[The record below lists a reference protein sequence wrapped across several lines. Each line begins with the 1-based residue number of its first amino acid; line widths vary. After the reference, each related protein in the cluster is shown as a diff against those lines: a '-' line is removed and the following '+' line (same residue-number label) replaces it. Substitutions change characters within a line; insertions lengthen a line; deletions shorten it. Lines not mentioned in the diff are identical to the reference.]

1 MSLKQKEDKRKT
13 LAYNLKFYAT
23 AANQLNHNSSQNEK
37 SNRIDVMRSTFK
49 SFTKIL
55 TKLET
60 EVDYDVEPDREEN
73 MIIENEYVR
82 AVSKLQAMRIEDEPT
97 PQQLHMLFDSTN
109 IYQEMS
115 HTHFDIPTFDGK
127 FDEWKSFK
135 ELFIAAMIAT
145 RLTDAKNYKN

>member
-82 AVSKLQAMRIEDEPT
+82 AVSKLQAMRIEIATITHAIRLNQYLSRDEP
-97 PQQLHMLFDSTN
+97 HSFR
-109 IYQEMS
+109 YS
-115 HTHFDIPTFDGK
+115 HIRRQ
-127 FDEWKSFK
+127 
-135 ELFIAAMIAT
+135 I
-145 RLTDAKNYKN
+145 R